1 MKTFWLLIILAIPI
15 AAQQFTNND
24 PYINSTIV
32 VNSFSFVV
40 DRFYPFV
47 SQSEKPATNELGIQ
61 LTDKDGKYTAYLY
74 FRNQYTS
81 PTFDSKKNIVR
92 LYFSES
98 FYQIILKKLEDN
110 NTLTINYRVYKDG
123 HSWGDIN
130 FDKYPL

>member
-1 MKTFWLLIILAIPI
+1 MKTFWLLFLLSLPI
-15 AAQQFTNND
+15 AAQQYAGTD
-24 PYINSTIV
+24 PYLNTTPVASA
-32 VNSFSFVV
+32 FSFVV

-47 SQSEKPATNELGIQ
+47 AQSEKPAANELGIR

-81 PTFDSKKNIVR
+81 PTFDGKKNILR

-110 NTLTINYRVYKDG
+110 NTLTVNYRVYKDG
-123 HSWGDIN
+123 HCWGDIN